1 MTMLIASHT
10 IFSVEK
16 LSRQELERYF
26 IFGNSGADDDNGDEG
41 EIGDRRE
48 AGVNDTTTEEEL
60 WRDLRNVKIDSILCL
75 FFGLSLT

>member
-1 MTMLIASHT
+1 MTMLIASLT

-16 LSRQELERYF
+16 PSRQELERNF
-26 IFGNSGADDDNGDEG
+26 IFGNNGADEDNGDKG

-60 WRDLRNVKIDSILCL
+60 WRDLRNVKID
-75 FFGLSLT
+75 